1 LTPDNDLRRSLPGWH
16 TPCIKE
22 TVSDADHLAA
32 GKRSRPMTLADLV
45 CRAGAVLIALG
56 ALHLL
61 SPF

>member
-1 LTPDNDLRRSLPGWH
+1 
-16 TPCIKE
+16 
-22 TVSDADHLAA
+22 
-32 GKRSRPMTLADLV
+32 MTLADLV